1 MLAASISHFDPEPT
15 FAEGLTGK
23 PRSPGGHDPN
33 TIQAPDLPNGFLR
46 G

>member
-1 MLAASISHFDPEPT
+1 MLALRLTGFDPEPT

-23 PRSPGGHDPN
+23 PRSPGDDN
-33 TIQAPDLPNGFLR
+33 LSTIQAPDRPNGFLR